1 MTTVQVI
8 SGSLEDR
15 LRRELVYAG
24 DLLVFKGVGQM
35 SDLCDLTDELVCE
48 ALDASEPVGATGIER
63 ENYVARVGALQRR
76 YRKHHLKNTNASWDL
91 EEIRTGKNVPVV
103 LEPAEPV
110 GTASELRA

>member
-1 MTTVQVI
+1 LEGEAVTTVQVI

-48 ALDASEPVGATGIER
+48 ALDASEPVGRNRDRTR
-63 ENYVARVGALQRR
+63 ELCRQGRGAPE
-76 YRKHHLKNTNASWDL
+76 A
-91 EEIRTGKNVPVV
+91 IP
-103 LEPAEPV
+103 
-110 GTASELRA
+110 